1 MMVMEERYVGGSS
14 GDGDSYGCGI
24 GDSDIIVT

>member
-14 GDGDSYGCGI
+14 DDSYGCGI